1 MAESASQG
9 PPPTSAVL
17 MSISKH
23 IAVRCSKVNR
33 AYINCKE
40 ADANPE
46 KCLAQGDAV
55 TGCVIDL

>member
-1 MAESASQG
+1 MSAAADA

-23 IAVRCSKVNR
+23 VAVRCSSVNK
-33 AYINCKE
+33 AYMACKDK
-40 ADANPE
+40 DANPE
-46 KCLAQGDAV
+46 SCLQQGDAV

>member
-1 MAESASQG
+1 MGDASPS

-23 IAVRCSKVNR
+23 IATRCSKVNK
-33 AYINCKE
+33 AYIACKNS
-40 ADANPE
+40 DANPE
-46 KCLAQGDAV
+46 KCLPEGDAV

>member
-1 MAESASQG
+1 MAAPGG
-9 PPPTSAVL
+9 PAPTSAVL

-33 AYINCKE
+33 AYMECKD

-46 KCLAQGDAV
+46 KCLQQGDAV